1 MYEFPEEIGKNH
13 TQVFSYQTI
22 AAIYSNLVIH
32 NLGFIFLLKF
42 ASNKKNQHIHIEH
55 KEIHRARY
63 SQNYLSR
70 RRKCYDVYLFI
81 GIFKSLCCNKHGSN
95 AKWRVFPSKSFFG
108 GWGWSTVSM
117 NYDFVLVIAW
127 SVTINVR
134 PVVSPCI
141 IVHVQYQTYFSITSE
156 MSKDL
161 LTKNQ
166 FSLRI
171 LSRHSISIL
180 YV

>member
-1 MYEFPEEIGKNH
+1 MYGFPEEIGKNY
-13 TQVFSYQTI
+13 TQVFPYQTI
-22 AAIYSNLVIH
+22 AAIYSYLVIH
-32 NLGFIFLLKF
+32 NLGFIFLFKC
-42 ASNKKNQHIHIEH
+42 ASNKKKPSTFTSN
-55 KEIHRARY
+55 
-63 SQNYLSR
+63 
-70 RRKCYDVYLFI
+70 RKKFI
-81 GIFKSLCCNKHGSN
+81 GRDIRKIIFLVGGNVMMFIYSLEILSPCAATNMSSN
-95 AKWRVFPSKSFFG
+95 AKWKVFPRKSFFG
-108 GWGWSTVSM
+108 GVGVEHCQYELWFCSRNSM
-117 NYDFVLVIAW
+117 V
-127 SVTINVR
+127 NVR

-141 IVHVQYQTYFSITSE
+141 IVLVQYQTYFSITTE